1 MVVAGY
7 FAISISMVFVN
18 KRLMSSPGA
27 TIPAPLFVT
36 WYQCVVTVGICYI
49 LGKLGQKAAPG
60 TFLSQFPPVEY
71 DIATGLKVMKL
82 SAMFVGMITFNNLCL
97 KYVEVSFYN
106 VARSLTIVFNVMFS
120 QLILGEQTS
129 RKVMGCLVVVCLGFY
144 LGTEGEVNFSLIGTL
159 FGVSASCFVSLNS
172 IYTKRVSGAVQNNKW
187 KLAAY
192 NNINACIL
200 FVPLMILQGE
210 VRVILA
216 SWDIFTTM
224 NFWFLMTVGGV
235 FGFMIGIMSILQI
248 QVTSPLTHNIS
259 GTAKAAVQSILA
271 LYIFGNPTTAANLAG
286 IAIVLGGSLAYSY
299 IRREEMAEAQKA
311 ALDTMKATE
320 AELAPMYDDD
330 DDDNDIESRS
340 RR

>member
-1 MVVAGY
+1 MCLVVMRRRCG
-7 FAISISMVFVN
+7 V
-18 KRLMSSPGA
+18 RL
-27 TIPAPLFVT
+27 PAPVLCT
-36 WYQCVVTVGICYI
+36 H
-49 LGKLGQKAAPG
+49 
-60 TFLSQFPPVEY
+60 S
-71 DIATGLKVMKL
+71 
-82 SAMFVGMITFNNLCL
+82 FNNLCL

-248 QVTSPLTHNIS
+248 QVRVPCDMGVGVSIADVGCGAAS
-259 GTAKAAVQSILA
+259 GDVSVDAQHQWHSQGRCTIHPGAVHLRQPHHRRQPGWHCHRA
-271 LYIFGNPTTAANLAG
+271 RRFAG
-286 IAIVLGGSLAYSY
+286 VLLH
-299 IRREEMAEAQKA
+299 
-311 ALDTMKATE
+311 
-320 AELAPMYDDD
+320 PP
-330 DDDNDIESRS
+330 
-340 RR
+340 